1 MNNATRNLGFYL
13 GAIGVHAAVLWGWS
27 YSGPTL
33 ISEAGSEGDSVEVSL
48 VEGVPGASG
57 PETTGSEPP
66 APEPPKPEPPAPE
79 PPKPEPPAPEPPKP
93 EPPAPEPPK
102 PEPPAPEP
110 PKPEPPA
117 PEPPKPEPPAPE
129 PPKPEP
135 PAPKPEPRKVKSAPV
150 AAKPLPD
157 KSVGSAVKSAGSRS
171 AGTATSS
178 QGAPGAGRGG
188 GGAGDNAHATWRNKV
203 QPVYPEAARMARLAG
218 RLEIEVR
225 VNALGQPVGARVVKS
240 SGSSL
245 LDASALKAVRA
256 STFNPKRLGSI
267 PLPDTIIV
275 PVTFRLNTES

>member
-33 ISEAGSEGDSVEVSL
+33 ISEAGSEGDTVEVSL
-48 VEGVPGASG
+48 VEGVPGAPG
-57 PETTGSEPP
+57 PEATGSEPP

-79 PPKPEPPAPEPPKP
+79 PPKPEP
-93 EPPAPEPPK
+93 
-102 PEPPAPEP
+102 
-110 PKPEPPA
+110 
-117 PEPPKPEPPAPE
+117 
-129 PPKPEP
+129 
-135 PAPKPEPRKVKSAPV
+135 RKSRSAPV
-150 AAKPLPD
+150 AAKPMPAKPPTSAL
-157 KSVGSAVKSAGSRS
+157 KSDGNRGGGA
-171 AGTATSS
+171 ATGS
-178 QGAPGAGRGG
+178 QGATGAGSGG
-188 GGAGDNAHATWRNKV
+188 AGAGDNAHATWRNKV
-203 QPVYPEAARMARLAG
+203 QPDYPEAARMARLAG

-225 VNALGQPVGARVVKS
+225 VNPLGQPVGARVVKS

-275 PVTFRLNTES
+275 PVTFRLKTD

>member
-33 ISEAGSEGDSVEVSL
+33 ISEAGSEGDTVEVSL
-48 VEGVPGASG
+48 VEGAPAAPG
-57 PETTGSEPP
+57 PEATGSEPP
-66 APEPPKPEPPAPE
+66 TPEPPKPEPPAPE

-135 PAPKPEPRKVKSAPV
+135 RKSRSAPV
-150 AAKPLPD
+150 AAKPMPA
-157 KSVGSAVKSAGSRS
+157 KPATSALKSAGSRGGGPS
-171 AGTATSS
+171 TGS

-188 GGAGDNAHATWRNKV
+188 AGAGDNAHATWRNKV
-203 QPVYPEAARMARLAG
+203 QPDYPEAARMARLAG

-275 PVTFRLNTES
+275 PVTFRLKTD